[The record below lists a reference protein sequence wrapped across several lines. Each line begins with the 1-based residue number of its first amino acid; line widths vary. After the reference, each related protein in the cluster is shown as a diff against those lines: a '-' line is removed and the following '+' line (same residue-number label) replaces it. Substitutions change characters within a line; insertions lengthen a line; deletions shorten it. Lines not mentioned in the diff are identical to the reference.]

1 MSNIISYISKSRTNC
16 IWNLLSS
23 YGWNMFNYRLIC
35 NMGLIFSF
43 VFNLFIVSIWHLN
56 WLIVCM
62 LNCLIICNCFG
73 NFNRVSKGSVLSIDI
88 LSIIWNLF
96 VSYDWFIIS
105 VSFLNW
111 NIFNPGLWLGSS

>member
-1 MSNIISYISKSRTNC
+1 MSHIISYISKSRTNC

-23 YGWNMFNYRLIC
+23 NGWNMFNYRLIC

-73 NFNRVSKGSVLSIDI
+73 NFNWVSKGSVLSIDI

-105 VSFLNW
+105 VCFLNW
-111 NIFNPGLWLGSS
+111 NIFYPGLWLRSS